1 MNSNLLKYKNIILAI
16 IIILFIIAVLFMV
29 NNMKNTNQTVKR
41 SALRIKLLNDTKE
54 RTSEIYI
61 SDTTSQTITS
71 NFEISSQAN
80 LDIVY
85 DVILLS
91 NYKQK
96 KFSINNSEF
105 KVIQKIHIPKS
116 ENIITTNITLNY
128 NIDNNYIND
137 CMIILKPNYKQNYYI
152 IERFSVISLN
162 SEKNI
167 KNQQA
172 KKSVISSVKV
182 GEMTMCVLEN
192 KDIERLSQTQ
202 IYDLYKGVIFN
213 KNEEQLEVPIY
224 YRVNNMLS
232 EDINNKKFLNTLIFA
247 VKDNTI
253 SPIFNGSLYEKFIV
267 STEESN
273 IIPTQINFN
282 HKNKGKEITF
292 FIVNHPFTR
301 KLDFDNYNDV
311 TLWDDVIHTQNT
323 LLIN

>member
-1 MNSNLLKYKNIILAI
+1 
-16 IIILFIIAVLFMV
+16 MV
-29 NNMKNTNQTVKR
+29 NNMKNSNKIVKR
-41 SALRIKLLNDTKE
+41 SALRIHLLNDTKE

-61 SDTTSQTITS
+61 NNTISKTITS
-71 NFEISSQAN
+71 NFEISSKAN

-96 KFSINNSEF
+96 KFSVNNSEF
-105 KVIQKIHIPKS
+105 KEIQKIHISQS
-116 ENIITTNITLNY
+116 ENIMTTNITLNY
-128 NIDNNYIND
+128 TIDNNYIND

-162 SEKNI
+162 YEKNI
-167 KNQQA
+167 KNQPE
-172 KKSVISSVKV
+172 KKSVISSFKV

-192 KDIERLSQTQ
+192 KNIERLSQTQ

-213 KNEEQLEVPIY
+213 KNEEQLEAPIY
-224 YRVNNMLS
+224 YRVKDMLR
-232 EDINNKKFLNTLIFA
+232 EDINNNKFLNTLIFA
-247 VKDNTI
+247 IKDNKI
-253 SPIFNGSLYEKFIV
+253 LPIFNGNLYEEFIV

-273 IIPTQINFN
+273 IIPAQINSN
-282 HKNKGKEITF
+282 HKIKGKEITF

-301 KLDFDNYNDV
+301 NLDFNDYNNI
-311 TLWDDVIHTQNT
+311 TLWDDVIYTQNT